1 MVGAAVVALRNKAPP
16 TQARVSVS
24 PRLKHHYAN
33 ELATR
38 PPPGPSSLFIPK
50 LGQCTQG
57 TRRAYLHL
65 ISNAQVQLEADSPF
79 RRAITNIK
87 WGISRSV
94 KNEALRLVPS
104 LSSKWS
110 VGTRVLGR
118 SNKQEGDTLC
128 SRDSLALVQGE
139 LGPPRVDKT
148 APGSAAQHCKSPGL
162 WGLGK
167 QMHSSHSRH
176 VLESGGCSHFIRGP
190 HLQRMQVI

>member
-33 ELATR
+33 ELATW

-50 LGQCTQG
+50 LGQCAQG
-57 TRRAYLHL
+57 ARRAYLHL

-104 LSSKWS
+104 VSSKWS
-110 VGTRVLGR
+110 IGTRVLGR
-118 SNKQEGDTLC
+118 RGKREGDTLC

-139 LGPPRVDKT
+139 LGPQEWTRQPQ
-148 APGSAAQHCKSPGL
+148 A
-162 WGLGK
+162 
-167 QMHSSHSRH
+167 
-176 VLESGGCSHFIRGP
+176 
-190 HLQRMQVI
+190 LQLYPANLQACGV